1 MPCPAML
8 WYTPASMGRHS
19 RNDNR
24 PPRDSSKTAPR
35 PDDRAPVIDYE
46 LITDE
51 NRFRRVVERIAGES
65 RIGFDLESNG
75 FFRYPE
81 RICLIQLS
89 TSGSFYLIDPLAI
102 DDMSP
107 LGEVLANP
115 GVETVLHSGDHDIR
129 SLDRDWGLHVGN
141 LFDTSIAAA
150 FVGSERLGL
159 ASTLQDFL
167 DVTIP
172 KEKSI
177 QRSDWS
183 IRPLSNTALEYAA
196 GDVRYLFDLRDKL
209 VERLRALD
217 RISWVREECER
228 LAEIRYNPPDP
239 ELAVFAVKGSR
250 DLDGRGLAILKALM
264 EYRERHALRLGRP
277 HFRVIPDAA
286 LLSLAAE
293 PKSDLRDVRGL
304 GMFARGRLAAGIRDS
319 IKKGRA
325 TEPLQRPRQP
335 RGRRFSRAER
345 AKVGQRLDKL
355 KAWRTEHSQKL
366 SLAVGLL
373 WPMASLQRIASFPD
387 ELEIELQAPEI
398 RRWQRDEFEESLRA
412 LVT

>member
-1 MPCPAML
+1 MEQ
-8 WYTPASMGRHS
+8 ASRE
-19 RNDNR
+19 
-24 PPRDSSKTAPR
+24 P
-35 PDDRAPVIDYE
+35 
-46 LITDE
+46 
-51 NRFRRVVERIAGES
+51 

-81 RICLIQLS
+81 RICLIQLFAS
-89 TSGSFYLIDPLAI
+89 RRIYLIDPLAI

-129 SLDRDWGLHVGN
+129 SLDRDWGFHVGN

-172 KEKSI
+172 KEKNI

-183 IRPLSNTALEYAA
+183 IRPLSDTALAYAA
-196 GDVRYLFDLRDKL
+196 GDVRHLFGLREKL
-209 VERLRALD
+209 VERLRALN
-217 RISWVREECER
+217 RIHWVREECDR

-239 ELAVFAVKGSR
+239 ELAVFSVKGSR
-250 DLDGRGLAILKALM
+250 DLDGQGLAILKALM

-286 LLSLAAE
+286 LVSLAAD
-293 PKSDLRDVRGL
+293 PNADLREVRGL
-304 GMFARGRLAAGIRDS
+304 GMFSRGRLASGIRDA
-319 IKKGRA
+319 IKRGRSVQ
-325 TEPLQRPRQP
+325 PLQRPRQP
-335 RGRRFSRAER
+335 RGRRLSRAER
-345 AKVGQRLDKL
+345 AKVAHRLDKL
-355 KAWRTEHSQKL
+355 KAWRTEHGKRL

-373 WPMASLQRIASFPD
+373 WPMVSLQRLASFPD
-387 ELEIELQAPEI
+387 DLETELQAPEI
-398 RRWQRDEFEESLRA
+398 RGWQREEFEDSLRV
-412 LVT
+412 LVAEERS

>member
-1 MPCPAML
+1 ME
-8 WYTPASMGRHS
+8 RVS
-19 RNDNR
+19 R
-24 PPRDSSKTAPR
+24 
-35 PDDRAPVIDYE
+35 
-46 LITDE
+46 
-51 NRFRRVVERIAGES
+51 ER

-81 RICLIQLS
+81 CICLIQFFAS
-89 TSGSFYLIDPLAI
+89 RRIYLIDPLAI
-102 DDMSP
+102 EDMSP

-129 SLDRDWGLHVGN
+129 SLDRDWGFHVGN

-183 IRPLSNTALEYAA
+183 IRPLSDTALAYAA
-196 GDVRYLFDLRDKL
+196 GDVRHLFDLQDRL
-209 VERLRALD
+209 VERLQELGRMQ
-217 RISWVREECER
+217 WVREECDR
-228 LAEIRYNPPDP
+228 LAAIRFNPPDP
-239 ELAVFAVKGSR
+239 EMAVFAVKGSR

-286 LLSLAAE
+286 LVSLSADPNA
-293 PKSDLRDVRGL
+293 DLREVRGL
-304 GMFARGRLAAGIRDS
+304 GMFSRGRLASGIRDA
-319 IKKGRA
+319 IKKGMA
-325 TEPLQRPRQP
+325 AQPLQRPRLP
-335 RGRRFSRAER
+335 RGRRLSRPER
-345 AKVGQRLDKL
+345 AKVSSRLDKL
-355 KAWRTEHSQKL
+355 RAWRTEHAKQL

-373 WPMASLQRIASFPD
+373 WPMASLQRIASAPD
-387 ELEIELQAPEI
+387 DLESELEAPAI
-398 RRWQRDEFEESLRA
+398 RRWQRKEFEESLRE
-412 LVT
+412 LVTQELWS

>member
-1 MPCPAML
+1 MGQL
-8 WYTPASMGRHS
+8 RRTGTTPRKASSSTTPQRSGRTS
-19 RNDNR
+19 A
-24 PPRDSSKTAPR
+24 K
-35 PDDRAPVIDYE
+35 DYE
-46 LITDE
+46 LITDGD
-51 NRFRRVVERIAGES
+51 RFRRIVERNCKEPRLA
-65 RIGFDLESNG
+65 FDLESNG

-89 TSGSFYLIDPLAI
+89 TTKGVYLIDPLAI
-102 DDMSP
+102 DDMCP

-129 SLDRDWGLHVGN
+129 SLDRDWGFHVGN

-183 IRPLSNTALEYAA
+183 IRPLSDTALAYAA
-196 GDVRYLFDLRDKL
+196 GDVRHLFDLRDKF
-209 VERLRALD
+209 VERLRALG
-217 RISWVREECER
+217 RTHWVKEECDR
-228 LAEIRYNPPDP
+228 LAAIRYNPPDP
-239 ELAVFAVKGSR
+239 ELAVFSVKKSR
-250 DLDGRGLAILKALM
+250 DLDGGGLAILKALM

-286 LLSLAAE
+286 LLTLAAE
-293 PKSDLRDVRGL
+293 PKADLREVRGL
-304 GMFARGRLAAGIRDS
+304 GMFGRGKLASGLRDA
-319 IKKGRA
+319 IKQGRA
-325 TEPLQRPRQP
+325 AQPLQRPRQP
-335 RGRRFSRAER
+335 RGRRLSRAER
-345 AKVGQRLDKL
+345 AKASQRLDMM
-355 KAWRTEHSQKL
+355 KAWRTEHAKRL

-373 WPMASLQRIASFPD
+373 WPMASLQRIASFPED
-387 ELEIELQAPEI
+387 LETELEAPEI
-398 RRWQRDEFEESLRA
+398 RRWQRGEFEESLRE
-412 LVT
+412 LVAQVTIS